1 VKAAG
6 FEFPDELHYHVEHQV
21 WARLHPDGT
30 ARVGVTAMGAHL
42 AGDLYMCRPKP
53 PGAAVE
59 QGRGIAV
66 VELAKSI
73 VSVKSPVSG
82 TVLRDGTRL
91 DLQAL
96 RKLGPAIPGWSLRVS
111 VLNALDRD
119 IEPALDYRAPGRQ
132 FFAGLRWEG
141 R

>member
-1 VKAAG
+1 VAPWRLAYDGVDARDGNGQTLPRRARHQWRLQSQHTLAG
-6 FEFPDELHYHVEHQV
+6 WQL
-21 WARLHPDGT
+21 GT
-30 ARVGVTAMGAHL
+30 AWLWQSERREAGA
-42 AGDLYMCRPKP
+42 
-53 PGAAVE
+53 
-59 QGRGIAV
+59 
-66 VELAKSI
+66 
-73 VSVKSPVSG
+73 
-82 TVLRDGTRL
+82 VLRDGTRL

-96 RKLGPAIPGWSLRVS
+96 RKLGPAMPGWSLRLS